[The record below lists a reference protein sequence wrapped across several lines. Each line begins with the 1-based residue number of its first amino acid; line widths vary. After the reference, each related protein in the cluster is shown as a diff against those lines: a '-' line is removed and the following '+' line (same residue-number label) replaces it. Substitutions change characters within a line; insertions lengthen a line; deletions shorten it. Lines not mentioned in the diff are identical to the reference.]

1 MSSPLRAGWQLA
13 ASWSVTV
20 VSCALISLVT
30 MVTGGVFTR
39 RLAPWYLRTWGR
51 TMLRI
56 AGVEVVV
63 EGHAHLATDT
73 MKVATFNHG
82 SMLDA
87 FIIASLMPRGG
98 VGAIKIQVLWYPMVG
113 LAAYLLG
120 FVLIDRRHTARARR
134 TMAHAAERMAQARLT
149 VFIAPEG
156 TRTTDG
162 ALLPFKKGAL
172 HLALATGAPIVPVI
186 IEGAF
191 ALHPPGRVAS
201 RPGRVRVRVLP
212 PRSTRGLTEAA
223 IGAETAALRALYATE
238 LAAGAV
244 RPRGRAA
251 RSAPGRS
258 AGTSARRPS

>member
-1 MSSPLRAGWQLA
+1 MQAPPVVRRRLAPVATPMSSPLRAGWQLA

-98 VGAIKIQVLWYPMVG
+98 VGAIKIQVLCSKRAWKK
-113 LAAYLLG
+113 
-120 FVLIDRRHTARARR
+120 RRY
-134 TMAHAAERMAQARLT
+134 
-149 VFIAPEG
+149 FG
-156 TRTTDG
+156 
-162 ALLPFKKGAL
+162 
-172 HLALATGAPIVPVI
+172 
-186 IEGAF
+186 
-191 ALHPPGRVAS
+191 S
-201 RPGRVRVRVLP
+201 
-212 PRSTRGLTEAA
+212 
-223 IGAETAALRALYATE
+223 
-238 LAAGAV
+238 
-244 RPRGRAA
+244 
-251 RSAPGRS
+251 
-258 AGTSARRPS
+258 